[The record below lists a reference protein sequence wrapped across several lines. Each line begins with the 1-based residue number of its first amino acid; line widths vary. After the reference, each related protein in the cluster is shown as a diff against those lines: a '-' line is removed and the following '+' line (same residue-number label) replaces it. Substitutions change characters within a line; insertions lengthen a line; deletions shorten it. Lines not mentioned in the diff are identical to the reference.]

1 MTSEDVRTALPD
13 QVVYVKCIKGVVVP
27 QNLLCLPQ
35 GWHCGKSF
43 TPGRGRGKG
52 PSPRGFAPHLFE
64 SLFSLFCPIQDVYFK
79 TMVITTVI
87 HSLSSSL
94 VNLQKI

>member
-1 MTSEDVRTALPD
+1 MTSEDARTALPD

-27 QNLLCLPQ
+27 QKFLCLPQ

-64 SLFSLFCPIQDVYFK
+64 SLFSLFLSYFK
-79 TMVITTVI
+79 AMVIATVI

-94 VNLQKI
+94 VNLQKR